1 MGKNITKYLID
12 LIQLLANEKQFVCS
26 LYNNDEYSIIR
37 EM

>member
-12 LIQLLANEKQFVCS
+12 LKQLWANEKQFVYS
-26 LYNNDEYSIIR
+26 LYNNDEYSIIW